1 MMSQIC
7 PEVIIRRRRPMIPF
21 TPALPHSVIPWI
33 HISVFSTKLLSPFP
47 SLFKPH
53 KKKKQLN
60 NREIR
65 GNFPQIS
72 PNFLYT
78 TGKSPLPPR
87 QRRVIYLILSPYT
100 NSTKSL
106 TGLIASLIFSFLP
119 IGTTSW
125 SILPIHSSYCFFLSC
140 S

>member
-1 MMSQIC
+1 MLQIYKLYFNLDTSLLNFLRILT
-7 PEVIIRRRRPMIPF
+7 PDISHKPNKQQKADAF

-65 GNFPQIS
+65 GNLWKIS
-72 PNFLYT
+72 SIS
-78 TGKSPLPPR
+78 K
-87 QRRVIYLILSPYT
+87 IIC
-100 NSTKSL
+100 
-106 TGLIASLIFSFLP
+106 IFAALKH
-119 IGTTSW
+119 I
-125 SILPIHSSYCFFLSC
+125 
-140 S
+140 